1 MRHWAQPLPFPVPE
15 FASPVQVH
23 VLLFD
28 PGSDQEGIHSI
39 ELGGR
44 TVVLL
49 FEDADDAERY
59 AGLLEAQDF
68 PVPSVEALDRREI
81 EIFCQEAGYEARFV
95 PAGFLP
101 RSDEERLLIAPPER
115 NMDVT
120 NWKEQHPQPP
130 RRVVPKALRMGQRR
144 SPTPSWKLSAAA
156 WSACCEHHARAG
168 PRPGAPAHRT
178 AQSRQRVPRRTR
190 HR

>member
-1 MRHWAQPLPFPVPE
+1 MPTLDEKLTGRIVLVPLVHRD
-15 FASPVQVH
+15 AIAVH

-28 PGSDQEGIHSI
+28 AGSEEEGIHSI

-68 PVPSVEALDRREI
+68 PMPTVERLPREDV
-81 EIFCQEAGYEARFV
+81 ELFCAQAGYEARFV

-101 RSDEERLLIAPPER
+101 RNEEDRLLIAPPPQ
-115 NMDVT
+115 NLNVDH
-120 NWKEQHPQPP
+120 WKDASEAEAEPATEAEVSSVDPELEAF
-130 RRVVPKALRMGQRR
+130 RRRLEG
-144 SPTPSWKLSAAA
+144 LL
-156 WSACCEHHARAG
+156 
-168 PRPGAPAHRT
+168 
-178 AQSRQRVPRRTR
+178 
-190 HR
+190 